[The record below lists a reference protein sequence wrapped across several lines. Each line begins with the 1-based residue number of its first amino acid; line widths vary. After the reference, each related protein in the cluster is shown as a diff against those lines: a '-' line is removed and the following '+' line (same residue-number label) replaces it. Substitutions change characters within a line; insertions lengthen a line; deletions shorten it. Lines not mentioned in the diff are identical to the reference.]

1 MITQLIHNP
10 MQVAAYLWALLLV
23 LLLSVAL
30 AFTLVVVLVFL
41 VYGLRSTFA
50 SKKTD
55 DKKP

>member
-1 MITQLIHNP
+1 

-50 SKKTD
+50 SKKTG

>member
-1 MITQLIHNP
+1 ME
-10 MQVAAYLWALLLV
+10 VAAYLWALLLV

>member
-10 MQVAAYLWALLLV
+10 MEVAAYLWALLLV

-50 SKKTD
+50 SKKTG

>member
-10 MQVAAYLWALLLV
+10 MEVAAYLWALLLV

-50 SKKTD
+50 SKKTA

>member
-10 MQVAAYLWALLLV
+10 MEVAAYLWALLLV

-41 VYGLRSTFA
+41 VYGLRSTFD

>member
-1 MITQLIHNP
+1 ME
-10 MQVAAYLWALLLV
+10 VAAYLWALLLV

-50 SKKTD
+50 SKKTA